1 MSASYFSVA
10 STSPPSGFLS
20 YWALTAFWAFS
31 KATLALSN
39 TKYAPERLPSSFS
52 PNSAFLV
59 ANSAESL
66 VVLASTF
73 ACNSVKIA
81 FCPSASP
88 LFSSASRRALTA
100 SE

>member
-1 MSASYFSVA
+1 M
-10 STSPPSGFLS
+10 
-20 YWALTAFWAFS
+20 
-31 KATLALSN
+31 ALSN
-39 TKYAPERLPSSFS
+39 AKYAPVRVPSFS

-66 VVLASTF
+66 AFLASTF